1 MLKQEITIINK
12 LGLHARAAMKLVNTA
27 GRFESEILITFKNR
41 EINAKSIMNLMV
53 LGASKGSRLTLT
65 VTGNDEKNA
74 MKAVVELINDKFGEH
89 E

>member
-27 GRFESEILITFKNR
+27 GRFESEILITFNNR

-53 LGASKGSRLTLT
+53 LGASKGSQLTLS
-65 VTGNDEKNA
+65 VTGDDEKNA
-74 MKAVVELINDKFGEH
+74 MKAVVDLINNKFGEH

>member
-27 GRFESEILITFKNR
+27 GRFESEILITFNNR

-53 LGASKGSRLTLT
+53 LGASKGSQLTLT

>member
-27 GRFESEILITFKNR
+27 GRFESEILITFNNR

-53 LGASKGSRLTLT
+53 LGASKGSQLTLS
-65 VTGNDEKNA
+65 VTGDDEKNA
-74 MKAVVELINDKFGEH
+74 MKAVVNIINNKFGEH